1 MTIPDPRTFFGKQCV
16 IKLKDGTP
24 VIKVVKTIDTTGV
37 IVDEGDGSTTT
48 YRFKDIDNL
57 SLAK

>member
-1 MTIPDPRTFFGKQCV
+1 MTIPDPRTFFGKKCV

-24 VIKVVKTIDTTGV
+24 VLKVVKTIDTTGV
-37 IVDEGDGSTTT
+37 ITDDGDGKTTT
-48 YRFKDIDNL
+48 YCFKDIDRV